1 MHGVLLLTTFTLSA
15 GAAGQ
20 VPAEGARPPARPD
33 DTVLRWNEITLQ
45 AIKADRTPP
54 PKAARHLA
62 MVHVAVYDAV
72 NAITRT
78 HRPFRAHVAAPE
90 GASPEA
96 AAAAAAHRVLSDL
109 YPARK
114 ERFDRALATTL
125 AELPDGAGR
134 DDGVRVGREVAEKVL
149 AWRRSDGA
157 DREARHKV
165 GQGVGV
171 WRPTPPGFKPG
182 LLPGWAAVAPFAV
195 TSGEQFRPK
204 PPPELTS
211 AAYTESF
218 NDVKALGGR
227 DSRARTAEQTLIA
240 LFWADGDGTVTP
252 PGHWDRIAQELARQ
266 RGTTLAESARLFA
279 LLNVC
284 LADAGICCWEC
295 KFKYDFW
302 RPMTAIRDADL
313 DGNPDTERE
322 AGWRPLITTPPFP
335 SYTSGHSTFS
345 GAAATALA
353 EFFGTDAVRFSTTS
367 EGAPGQRR
375 SFDGFWAA
383 AQEAGR
389 SRIYGGIHYEFD
401 NTAGLAMGR
410 DIARHVA
417 RNHFLPRSR
426 PTVSE
431 QAQQGDVMPPADR

>member
-1 MHGVLLLTTFTLSA
+1 MYGVLLLTASTLSA

-20 VPAEGARPPARPD
+20 VPAEGSRPAARPEV
-33 DTVLRWNEITLQ
+33 VLRWNEITLQ

-54 PKAARHLA
+54 PKAARNLA
-62 MVHVAVYDAV
+62 AVHVAVYDAV

-90 GASPEA
+90 GASPES
-96 AAAAAAHRVLSDL
+96 AAAAAAHRVLIDL

-114 ERFDRALATTL
+114 ERFDRALAATL

-134 DDGVRVGREVAEKVL
+134 DEGVRLGREVAEKVL
-149 AWRRSDGA
+149 AWRRGDGS
-157 DREARHKV
+157 DREARHPL
-165 GQGVGV
+165 GRGVGV
-171 WRPTPPGFKPG
+171 WRPTPPGFRPP
-182 LLPGWAAVAPFAV
+182 LLPGWSAVAPFAV

-204 PPPELTS
+204 PPPELSS
-211 AAYTESF
+211 AAYVESF
-218 NDVKALGGR
+218 NEVKALGAR
-227 DSRARTAEQTLIA
+227 DSRTRTAEQTLIA

-252 PGHWDRIAQELARQ
+252 PGHWNRIAQDVARQ
-266 RGTTLAESARLFA
+266 RGTGLAENARLFA

-284 LADAGICCWEC
+284 LADAGVCCWEC
-295 KFKYDFW
+295 KFKYDLW
-302 RPMTAIRDADL
+302 RPVTAVRDADL
-313 DGNPDTERE
+313 DGNPDTERQ
-322 AGWRPLITTPPFP
+322 AGWRPLLTTPPFP

-345 GAAATALA
+345 GAAAAALA

-367 EGAPGQRR
+367 EGAPGERR

-401 NTAGLAMGR
+401 NSAGLNMGR

-417 RNHFLPRSR
+417 RNFFLPHSR
-426 PTVSE
+426 KAVPAE
-431 QAQQGDVMPPADR
+431 AMPSADR

>member
-1 MHGVLLLTTFTLSA
+1 
-15 GAAGQ
+15 
-20 VPAEGARPPARPD
+20 
-33 DTVLRWNEITLQ
+33 
-45 AIKADRTPP
+45 
-54 PKAARHLA
+54 

-72 NAITRT
+72 NGITRT
-78 HRPFRAHVAAPE
+78 HRPFRSHVAAPE

-96 AAAAAAHRVLSDL
+96 AAAAAAHRVLLDL

-114 ERFDRALATTL
+114 EHFDRALAGTL
-125 AELPDGAGR
+125 AELSEGPGR
-134 DDGVRVGREVAEKVL
+134 DEGVRLGRAVAEKVL

-157 DREARHKV
+157 DREVRHKV
-165 GQGVGV
+165 GRGVGV
-171 WRPTPPGFKPG
+171 WRPTPPGFRPG
-182 LLPGWAAVAPFAV
+182 LLPGWAAVTPFAV

-211 AAYTESF
+211 AAYAESF
-218 NDVKALGGR
+218 NEVKGLGAR
-227 DSRARTAEQTLIA
+227 PSRTRTAEQTLIA

-252 PGHWDRIAQELARQ
+252 PGHWNRIAQEIARQ
-266 RGTTLAESARLFA
+266 RGTSLAENARLFA

-313 DGNPDTERE
+313 DGNRDTERE
-322 AGWRPLITTPPFP
+322 ANWRPLLTTPPFP

-345 GAAATALA
+345 GAAAAALA

-401 NTAGLAMGR
+401 NAAGLAMGR

-417 RNHFLPRSR
+417 RNFFLPRSR
-426 PTVSE
+426 PSAGE
-431 QAQQGDVMPPADR
+431 GAEQGDVMPPADK